1 MAQHFH
7 FEDFTLQIDSNLC
20 KMMHAQIFHGS
31 TIVIAEDGKLN
42 CPSRKGY
49 LTTMHSP
56 LEYYTA
62 MKEEDLHIQIME

>member
-1 MAQHFH
+1 
-7 FEDFTLQIDSNLC
+7 
-20 KMMHAQIFHGS
+20 MMHAQIFHGS

-42 CPSRKGY
+42 CPPRKGY